1 MLKSLLCLALCATLC
16 FGAPGALAQSGVCDE
31 TTGVESMADR
41 DGRAATPRADQ
52 IIYKGVVG
60 NLLEAVPLDA
70 DQRVDLQRTN
80 AVISNPL
87 SARSFA
93 LLLGVT
99 NPVVMLGGL
108 IWGIWAAS
116 RIERGPNTKAVA
128 ASSAE
133 PRPMIAAAAD

>member
-1 MLKSLLCLALCATLC
+1 MKSLLPLVLCMTLC
-16 FGAPGALAQSGVCDE
+16 FGAPGALAQSGMCDE
-31 TTGVESMADR
+31 STAFESMGD
-41 DGRAATPRADQ
+41 DEGPAATLRADQ

-70 DQRVDLQRTN
+70 DQRVGLQRTN
-80 AVISNPL
+80 AVISNPM
-87 SARSFA
+87 SARSLA

-99 NPVVMLGGL
+99 NPLVMVGGL

-116 RIERGPNTKAVA
+116 RIERGPDTKRTA

-133 PRPMIAAAAD
+133 PSPMVAAAGGD

>member
-1 MLKSLLCLALCATLC
+1 MKSLLPLVVCATLC
-16 FGAPGALAQSGVCDE
+16 FGAPGALAQSGTCDE
-31 TTGVESMADR
+31 TTRLDATAD
-41 DGRAATPRADQ
+41 GEVRAASPRTDQ
-52 IIYKGVVG
+52 ILYKGVVG

-80 AVISNPL
+80 AIVSNPL

-108 IWGIWAAS
+108 IWGLWAAS
-116 RIERGPNTKAVA
+116 RIERAPDARHVVA
-128 ASSAE
+128 ALTPQPPVPVSSA
-133 PRPMIAAAAD
+133 D